1 MEACKTPNYCWRKQS
16 CITRDVEKKT
26 VIVCKSWHTSPD
38 SHQVVKP
45 IPTQCRWCTSI
56 KAFSEAARD
65 SSTDL
70 RVAVDSSW
78 FSSFVGIFHWK
89 KSSFDGVRSSLLSLK
104 FGNFDVISN
113 KLYISHLSLQ
123 SILKN
128 LTIMDLKISLYLH
141 HATRHILGSFGS
153 KEGTATCMVT
163 DWQGGYLFLICVDLH
178 QFPILWLHIDQID
191 HTILQCSRT
200 RKGMFYQYIGAIYFC
215 TAFWRWKLTPCMR
228 VKRKETYR
236 NANHA
241 KKWDACQ
248 KWHPIR
254 TLSTKQRC

>member
-113 KLYISHLSLQ
+113 KLYISHLSLATVNPEKPDCHGPKDLTVSSPCNTTHPWILWIQ
-123 SILKN
+123 RGDRNMHGHWLAGWLSVPHLCWLTPVSNLMTTYRSDRWYNFTMFKDKKRYVLSIYW
-128 LTIMDLKISLYLH
+128 S
-141 HATRHILGSFGS
+141 
-153 KEGTATCMVT
+153 
-163 DWQGGYLFLICVDLH
+163 YLFLHCL
-178 QFPILWLHIDQID
+178 LE
-191 HTILQCSRT
+191 
-200 RKGMFYQYIGAIYFC
+200 M
-215 TAFWRWKLTPCMR
+215 
-228 VKRKETYR
+228 ETHSMHAGETER
-236 NANHA
+236 N
-241 KKWDACQ
+241 
-248 KWHPIR
+248 
-254 TLSTKQRC
+254 L